1 MEYISMIKNILEIYL
16 RRLNEKQGSSIN
28 KQIRV
33 GNLSPEAIDKLKKAG
48 LIKSKDEYVRRIN

>member
-1 MEYISMIKNILEIYL
+1 MIKNILEIYL